1 MAVELT
7 REQQAVVSTRGGQL
21 LVSAAAGSGK
31 TFVLVQ
37 RLLDRVLR
45 EGLNVDQFLM
55 ITFTKAAATE
65 LRGKILSAIQKA
77 LREQPDNAHLRRQ
90 ATLIYRTQISTIHA
104 FCSRLLRESSAQLN
118 LDPDFRLMDDG
129 EAGLLRQL
137 TLERVLED
145 AYQHLDEGNFSVLVD
160 SMSAGR
166 DDRRLREM
174 VLDIHGRIQS
184 HPDPARWLREQ
195 DAVFQFAGVTDVAQ
209 TAWGKLL
216 LEDTR
221 ELATFWRGQMMGAV
235 EAMAADPE
243 LESAYGDSFRG
254 TVVGLDE
261 LIAATDQGW
270 DAAAACAAV
279 PFPKLKASRKI
290 QDKGLQERVKTLREQ
305 CKKKLASLTD
315 RFAGD
320 SAALL
325 ADLRTV
331 SVPVREL
338 FRMVQTFEEAYQQ
351 AKRRRKALDFNDLEH
366 FTAHALV
373 DDQGQPTSLAKQWR
387 DAFVEV
393 MVDEYQDTNA
403 VQNVIFDAL
412 TDGGK
417 HLFQVGDVKQSIY
430 RFRLADPSIFLH
442 KFDTFARPDTAQPG
456 DPQVLVLSK
465 NFRSR
470 PSVLEAVNFIFEH
483 IMTPS
488 FGEIAYTEE
497 QRLYP
502 GMEFPEHPNDR
513 TELNVVDLGQVE
525 QEEDAVSLSKDQAEA
540 YFVARR
546 VRQLLDEPFMV
557 THGVDLRCVRPEDI
571 AILYRSPNKVLLHL
585 TKALDEAQV
594 PWQLAGEEDFFHS
607 TEVRVALAFLQVID
621 NPREDVPL
629 IAVLRSPVYGFTG
642 DQLALLRAHCPEG
655 DFYQCVQHG
664 AESGDSACVDFLD
677 ELNRLRL
684 LAPDLSAA
692 QLLWELY
699 DRTGLLGI
707 FGSMAG
713 GQRRQEN
720 LLAFYQYTRSCQSRG
735 HAGLFDFV
743 RDLRRVLE
751 QGSKLPGVPGRQ
763 GRGVQIMSIHKSKGL
778 EFPVVVLA
786 GLSRKCNKAD
796 EMAPMLFHPKLGVG
810 PKGLD
815 PELRVEFP
823 TLARQA
829 VQLQLDKEMKAEEL
843 RLLYVAMTRAKDKL
857 ILVMTLPNAA
867 KTIASLLPNAGA
879 HPDPRTLFQRDSVGE
894 WMLLP
899 ILARADAEEL
909 WGIQTPEHILQ
920 PADHWD
926 IFCHR
931 PSQPEGLGGEHD
943 AEPTEETPE
952 PDLSWLTWHYPD
964 PILSQLPSKVTAT
977 QMKGRLLD
985 AEAAE
990 ETGTSAPWQGEFA
1003 RPRFEQAQRGVTPA
1017 QRGSAMHCVMEQI
1030 DLDEAVEERTVKQE
1044 VQRLVDG
1051 GWLTPAQGKSVNAA
1065 QIAAF
1070 WASDWGWQARMASD
1084 LRREFKFSTLMPAS
1098 RYHPDAP
1105 EGETMLLQGV
1115 VDCCFTGGDGLTVI
1129 DFKTDRVTPETAEE
1143 RAQFYRGQVELYSQA
1158 LTALTGTPVVHKVLW
1173 FFALGRGFEV

>member
-7 REQQAVVSTRGGQL
+7 REQQAVVSARDGQL

-45 EGLNVDQFLM
+45 EGWNVDQFLM
-55 ITFTKAAATE
+55 ITFTKAAAAE
-65 LRGKILSAIQKA
+65 LRGKIMAAIQKA
-77 LREQPDNAHLRRQ
+77 LREQPENAHLKRQ

-129 EAGLLRQL
+129 EGELLRQQ

-145 AYQHLDEGNFSVLVD
+145 AYQHLDEGAFAILVD
-160 SMSAGR
+160 TMSAGR
-166 DDRRLREM
+166 DDKRLREM
-174 VLDIHGRIQS
+174 ILDIHGRIQS
-184 HPDPARWLREQ
+184 HPDPTRWLREQ
-195 DAVFQFAGVTDVAQ
+195 SQVFQFEGITDVAQ

-216 LEDTR
+216 LEDAR
-221 ELATFWRGQMMGAV
+221 ELAAYWRRQMVQAV

-243 LESAYGDSFRG
+243 LELAYGDSFRG
-254 TVVGLDE
+254 TIAGLDE
-261 LIAATDQGW
+261 FLAAAQRGW
-270 DAAAACAAV
+270 DAAVACSDI
-279 PFPKLKASRKI
+279 PFPRLKTSRKI
-290 QDKGLQERVKTLREQ
+290 QDKGLQAQVKAQREQ
-305 CKKKLASLTD
+305 CKKKLAQMAE
-315 RFAGD
+315 RFSGD

-325 ADLRTV
+325 TDLRTV
-331 SVPVREL
+331 GVPVREL
-338 FRMVQTFEEAYQQ
+338 LRVVERFEQAYQQ

-366 FTAHALV
+366 FTARALV
-373 DDQGQPTSLAKQWR
+373 DERGEVTPLACQWR
-387 DAFVEV
+387 NAFVEV

-412 TDGGK
+412 TNGGK
-417 HLFQVGDVKQSIY
+417 TLFQVGDVKQSIY
-430 RFRLADPSIFLH
+430 RFRLADPGIFLR
-442 KFDTFARPDTAQPG
+442 KFDTFARPDNAQEGEPR
-456 DPQVLVLSK
+456 VLVLSR

-470 PSVLEAVNFIFEH
+470 PSVLEAVNFLFEH
-483 IMTPS
+483 IMTPD

-502 GMEFPEHPNDR
+502 GMTFPEHPNDR
-513 TELNVVDLGQVE
+513 TELNVVDLGEVE

-540 YFVARR
+540 CFVAERARR
-546 VRQLLDEPFMV
+546 LLDEPFLV
-557 THGVDLRCVRPEDI
+557 TEGDTLRPVRPEDI
-571 AILYRSPNKVLLHL
+571 AILYRSPNQILPHL

-642 DQLALLRAHCPEG
+642 DQLALLRARCPEG
-655 DFYQCVQHG
+655 DFYQCVCHG
-664 AESGDSACVDFLD
+664 AECGDPACMDFLE

-684 LAPDLSAA
+684 LAPDHSAA
-692 QLLWELY
+692 QLLWDLY

-707 FGSMAG
+707 FGAMTG

-720 LLAFYQYTRSCQSRG
+720 LLAFYQYTRSCQGRG

-751 QGSKLPGVPGRQ
+751 QGNKLPGVPGRQ
-763 GRGVQIMSIHKSKGL
+763 GSGVRIMSIHKSKGL
-778 EFPVVVLA
+778 EFPVVLLA

-796 EMAPMLFHPKLGVG
+796 EMAPMLFHPRLGVG

-815 PELRVEFP
+815 PDLRVEYP
-823 TLARQA
+823 TIARQA

-857 ILVMTLPNAA
+857 ILVMTFPNGA
-867 KTIASLLPNAGA
+867 KTISNLLPSAGA
-879 HPDPRTLFQRDSVGE
+879 HPDPRTLFQRDVVGE

-899 ILARADAEEL
+899 ILARPDAEEL
-909 WGIQTPEHILQ
+909 WGIQRPGERLEPTDQ
-920 PADHWD
+920 WD
-926 IFCHR
+926 IFYHQ
-931 PSQPEGLGGEHD
+931 PSQFRSVSERMTTEC
-943 AEPTEETPE
+943 AESPVE
-952 PDLSWLTWHYPD
+952 PDLSWLSWRYPD
-964 PILSQLPSKVTAT
+964 EILSQLPSKITAT

-990 ETGTSAPWQGEFA
+990 ESDTKQPWQGAFA
-1003 RPRFEQAQRGVTPA
+1003 RPRFEQARRGVTPA

-1030 DLDEAVEERTVKQE
+1030 RLDQAADVSSVQKEVK
-1044 VQRLVDG
+1044 RLVDG
-1051 GWLTPAQGKSVNAA
+1051 GWLTPAQGASVSVD

-1070 WASDWGWQARMASD
+1070 WASEWGRQARMASD

-1105 EGETMLLQGV
+1105 EGEKMLLQGV
-1115 VDCCFTGGDGLTVI
+1115 VDCCFTSGNGLTVI
-1129 DFKTDRVTPETAEE
+1129 DFKTDRVTAETIQE
-1143 RAQFYRGQVELYSQA
+1143 RAHSYRGQVELYSEA
-1158 LTALTGTPVVHKVLW
+1158 LTALTGQPVTHKVLW
-1173 FFALGRGFEV
+1173 FFALGVGIEI